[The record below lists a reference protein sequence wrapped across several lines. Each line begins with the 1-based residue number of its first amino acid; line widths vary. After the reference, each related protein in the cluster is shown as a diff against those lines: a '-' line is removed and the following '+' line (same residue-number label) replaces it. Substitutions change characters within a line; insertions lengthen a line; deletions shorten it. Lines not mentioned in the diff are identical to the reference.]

1 MVILVRSSRYSTV
14 GTARRAA
21 TLGVWVNGDFLRIGE
36 SQKPMGTVKDRA
48 LRTRLER
55 IIEEAESLFVE
66 EGFLHFGT
74 IELARRLR
82 CSKRTLYSIAP
93 TREKFFEVI
102 LERHLSRMNREMIA
116 AAKAAP
122 NCIAALCAPVETVI
136 TLFGNESD
144 RFNHDLKTFPPGLRV
159 LKRTEKQRL
168 RLTEESI
175 AQGVRIGAFRKVDPH
190 LVAAALNAAAMRVTD
205 PQFLSEST
213 MTWAQALREVFRL
226 FFQGLLH
233 SRDAEELRERHGRSA
248 NVRRLEPRRAEHLPL
263 KSGRSR

>member
-1 MVILVRSSRYSTV
+1 
-14 GTARRAA
+14 
-21 TLGVWVNGDFLRIGE
+21 
-36 SQKPMGTVKDRA
+36 MGTVKERA
-48 LRTRLER
+48 LPKRLER
-55 IIEEAESLFVE
+55 VIEEAEALFVE

-74 IELARRLR
+74 MELARRLR
-82 CSKRTLYSIAP
+82 CSKRALYSIAP

-102 LERHLSRMNREMIA
+102 LERHLARMHREMSA

-122 NCIAALCAPVETVI
+122 NCIAALCAPMETAI
-136 TLFGNESD
+136 AAFGNESN
-144 RFNHDLKTFPPGLRV
+144 RFNNDFKSFPAGLRV

-190 LVAAALNAAAMRVTD
+190 LVAAALQAAAMRVTD

-233 SRDAEELRERHGRSA
+233 SRDAEDLRERHGRSA
-248 NVRRLEPRRAEHLPL
+248 SVRPSAH
-263 KSGRSR
+263 RSAAAR

>member
-1 MVILVRSSRYSTV
+1 M
-14 GTARRAA
+14 
-21 TLGVWVNGDFLRIGE
+21 GE
-36 SQKPMGTVKDRA
+36 SKKRMGTVKDRA
-48 LRTRLER
+48 LNKRLER
-55 IIEEAESLFVE
+55 VIEEAESLFVE

-102 LERHLSRMNREMIA
+102 LERHLARMNRDIIA

-136 TLFGNESD
+136 TLFGNESS
-144 RFNHDLKTFPPGLRV
+144 RFNHDLRTFPPGLRV
-159 LKRTEKQRL
+159 LRRTDKQRL
-168 RLTEESI
+168 RLTEETI
-175 AQGVRIGAFRKVDPH
+175 AQGVRLGAFRKVDPR

-205 PQFLSEST
+205 PQYLTEST

-226 FFQGLLH
+226 FFQGLLQ
-233 SRDAEELRERHGRSA
+233 SRDAEELRERHGRCA
-248 NVRRLEPRRAEHLPL
+248 NVRPLAQRRAEHLTL

>member
-1 MVILVRSSRYSTV
+1 MGER
-14 GTARRAA
+14 GP
-21 TLGVWVNGDFLRIGE
+21 LRIGE
-36 SQKPMGTVKDRA
+36 SKKLMGTVKDRA
-48 LRTRLER
+48 LPKRLER
-55 IIEEAESLFVE
+55 VIEEAESLFVE

-82 CSKRTLYSIAP
+82 CSKRTLYSSAP
-93 TREKFFEVI
+93 PGEKFFEVI
-102 LERHLSRMNREMIA
+102 LAPHLSRMNREMIA

-122 NCIAALCAPVETVI
+122 NCIAALCAPVEAVI
-136 TLFGNESD
+136 TLFGNESH
-144 RFNHDLKTFPPGLRV
+144 RFNHDLKTFPAGLRE

-175 AQGVRIGAFRKVDPH
+175 AQGVRMGAFRKVDPH

-233 SRDAEELRERHGRSA
+233 SRDAEELRERQGRSA
-248 NVRRLEPRRAEHLPL
+248 NVRRLA
-263 KSGRSR
+263 

>member
-1 MVILVRSSRYSTV
+1 
-14 GTARRAA
+14 
-21 TLGVWVNGDFLRIGE
+21 
-36 SQKPMGTVKDRA
+36 MGTVKDRA

-122 NCIAALCAPVETVI
+122 NCIAA
-136 TLFGNESD
+136 
-144 RFNHDLKTFPPGLRV
+144 
-159 LKRTEKQRL
+159 
-168 RLTEESI
+168 
-175 AQGVRIGAFRKVDPH
+175 
-190 LVAAALNAAAMRVTD
+190 
-205 PQFLSEST
+205 
-213 MTWAQALREVFRL
+213 
-226 FFQGLLH
+226 
-233 SRDAEELRERHGRSA
+233 
-248 NVRRLEPRRAEHLPL
+248 
-263 KSGRSR
+263 